1 VELQAAYP
9 AIRAEGAQLLAISGD
24 SEADARRMADH
35 AEASFP
41 ILYDENAAVTT
52 AYGLYDLL
60 GDGVSAP
67 ATLVLNRDG
76 SMLGSHVGR
85 DIADRVPASVIL
97 DALRG
102 TEETAPGTS
111 S

>member
-1 VELQAAYP
+1 
-9 AIRAEGAQLLAISGD
+9 
-24 SEADARRMADH
+24 MADH

-41 ILYDENAAVTT
+41 ILYDEDFAVTT

-67 ATLVLNRDG
+67 ATLLLDSDG
-76 SMLGSHVGR
+76 SLLGSHVGR
-85 DIADRVPASVIL
+85 DIGDRVPASVIL

-102 TEETAPGTS
+102 TEATVPGTNS
-111 S
+111 

>member
-1 VELQAAYP
+1 M
-9 AIRAEGAQLLAISGD
+9 RAERAQLIVISVD
-24 SEADARRMADH
+24 SQADARRMADH
-35 AEASFP
+35 AKASFP
-41 ILYDENAAVTT
+41 ILYDKNAAVVT

-76 SMLGSHVGR
+76 SILGSHVGR

-102 TEETAPGTS
+102 TEVTAHGTS

>member
-1 VELQAAYP
+1 M
-9 AIRAEGAQLLAISGD
+9 RAEGAELLAISVD
-24 SEADARRMADH
+24 SQADALRMADH

-41 ILYDENAAVTT
+41 ILYDENAVVAA

-67 ATLVLNRDG
+67 ATLVLDRDG
-76 SMLGSHVGR
+76 SLLGSHVGR

-102 TEETAPGTS
+102 TEAMAEGTS